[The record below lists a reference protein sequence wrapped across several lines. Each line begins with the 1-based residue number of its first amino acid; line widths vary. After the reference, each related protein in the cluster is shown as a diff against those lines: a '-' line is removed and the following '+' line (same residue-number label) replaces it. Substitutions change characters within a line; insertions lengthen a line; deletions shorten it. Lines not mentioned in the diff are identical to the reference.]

1 MIVIEWLGNLSM
13 IALIILSIVLA
24 LIILLLVLIKKS
36 LEFTMLQKRTENIE
50 EINKKEN
57 AKAKEK
63 QLFLRR
69 MTDAFLDSK
78 RGNHVVLDYGG
89 DFLYIKRGDC
99 NKYGGHHI
107 VYGRIYDNDPLQE
120 GNYEVMYRAD
130 KSLDDDAI
138 QTAKDVLDVMTA
150 NQDDCEVY
158 SNG

>member
-13 IALIILSIVLA
+13 VALIILSIVLA
-24 LIILLLVLIKKS
+24 LIILLLALIKKS
-36 LEFTMLQKRTENIE
+36 LEFIMAQKRTENID
-50 EINKKEN
+50 EINKK
-57 AKAKEK
+57 KATANEK

-89 DFLYIKRGDC
+89 DFLYIKRGDR

-158 SNG
+158 NG